1 MERVTG
7 SRWRKSSYSG
17 SNGGGC
23 VEVGG
28 HDGRVLVRDTTDRQG
43 PVLRFNPE
51 SWRKFAGQI
60 KKTKKS

>member
-23 VEVGG
+23 VEVGS
-28 HDGRVLVRDTTDRQG
+28 HYGRVLIRDTQDRHG
-43 PVLRFNPE
+43 PVLRFNPG
-51 SWRKFAGQI
+51 SWRKFAAQI
-60 KKTKKS
+60 KKLTP

>member
-7 SRWRKSSYSG
+7 FRWRKSSHSG

-28 HDGRVLVRDTTDRQG
+28 HDGQVLVRDTQDRHG
-43 PVLRFNPE
+43 PVLWFRAE
-51 SWRKFAGQI
+51 SWRTFARQM
-60 KKTKKS
+60 KKADGK